1 MIKYTEEQ
9 KEKIRKLNIET
20 LQEFIRICDKY
31 QLTYFAAFGT
41 AIGAVRHHG
50 FIPWDDDMD
59 VIMPRKDYDR
69 FLKIAI
75 ADREL
80 SPEFEIYSAAI
91 QKRVQG
97 FYLQM
102 FKKGTV
108 FMTKWNTKWPLHPGI
123 KLDIFPYDCVPADH
137 KIRGRLYGKI
147 KLLNQ
152 LYIIRNV
159 KVPYFPGNS
168 LQVRVMRILCRIA
181 YAVMKVTGPSV
192 DAIVKKYTALM
203 TSYEGKSHYRTVLD
217 DMTPDKWIIR
227 DDEIWPLWETDF
239 EGIRI
244 KLPAKNHEILTRQ
257 YGDYMTP
264 PPEKEQVGHDLAEIH
279 FGEQEGQD
287 AL

>member
-1 MIKYTEEQ
+1 MIQYTEEQ
-9 KEKIRKLNIET
+9 KEKIRKLNMET
-20 LQEFIRICDKY
+20 LQEFIRICEKY

>member
-1 MIKYTEEQ
+1 MINYTEEQ
-9 KEKIRKLNIET
+9 KAKIRKINMET

-41 AIGAVRHHG
+41 AIGAARHHG

-69 FLKIAI
+69 FVKIA
-75 ADREL
+75 AQEMA
-80 SPEFEIYSAAI
+80 PGFEIYSAAI
-91 QKRVQG
+91 QKQVQG

-108 FMTKWNTKWPLHPGI
+108 FMTKCNTKWPLHPGI

-137 KIRGRLYGKI
+137 KKRGRLYRKI

-168 LQVRVMRILCRIA
+168 LQVKIIRFLCHIA
-181 YAVMKVTGPSV
+181 YWVMKVTGPSV
-192 DAIVKKYTALM
+192 DTIVKKYTSLM
-203 TSYEGKSHYRTVLD
+203 TCYEGKSHYRTVLD
-217 DMTPDKWIIR
+217 DMTPDKWVIS
-227 DDEIWPLWETDF
+227 DDEIWPLQEAEF
-239 EGIRI
+239 EGMKI

-264 PPEKEQVGHDLAEIH
+264 PPERDQVGHDLAQIH
-279 FGEQEGQD
+279 FGEQEERD